1 LTKDLKPSS
10 GIIKKQK
17 SIFHKWCWLNWQLAC
32 RRMQI
37 DPLLSLCTKFKSQ
50 WIKELHINPETL
62 KLIMKKVGEEPG
74 GYGHRGNS

>member
-1 LTKDLKPSS
+1 
-10 GIIKKQK
+10 
-17 SIFHKWCWLNWQLAC
+17 
-32 RRMQI
+32 MQI